1 MNAPEIEEMHFERLK
16 PKYIQNKNV
25 SSHSILTP
33 RIPMYQSKGSLTT
46 RSYIDVK
53 GNFSK
58 YLHLYKQN
66 KRDKSN
72 QIKINNT
79 NKLFYNEFFGKT
91 KEPQE
96 KHVAHLKEEEDGIC
110 NKKEKECHKLFK
122 QNSFCYTPL
131 GYVKGFEGKERL
143 KGFPG
148 GKIVYFIRK
157 NGMFCS
163 YKGVENKK
171 LGKSFQERSKN
182 KSKVNIFEINNV
194 SGIDSYSTKV
204 KGGRCLLNTNY
215 WRK

>member
-1 MNAPEIEEMHFERLK
+1 MEETHFEKLK
-16 PKYIQNKNV
+16 PKYIQNRNT

-33 RIPMYQSKGSLTT
+33 RIPMYHSKGSLTT

-66 KRDKSN
+66 KCDKSS

-79 NKLFYNEFFGKT
+79 NKMFYNEFFGKT
-91 KEPQE
+91 KEHQA
-96 KHVAHLKEEEDGIC
+96 KRITYLKDEMC
-110 NKKEKECHKLFK
+110 NKKDKECHKLLK

-131 GYVKGFEGKERL
+131 RYVNGQERI

-163 YKGVENKK
+163 YKGSDNKK
-171 LGKSFQERSKN
+171 LGKSFQERSKS
-182 KSKVNIFEINNV
+182 KSKINIFDINNMA
-194 SGIDSYSTKV
+194 GIESYSMKV
-204 KGGRCLLNTNY
+204 KGGRCLLNANL

>member
-1 MNAPEIEEMHFERLK
+1 
-16 PKYIQNKNV
+16 
-25 SSHSILTP
+25 
-33 RIPMYQSKGSLTT
+33 MYHSKGSLTT
-46 RSYIDVK
+46 RSYINVK

-66 KRDKSN
+66 KRDQSS

-79 NKLFYNEFFGKT
+79 NKMFYNEFFGKE
-91 KEPQE
+91 KEQQA
-96 KHVAHLKEEEDGIC
+96 KRITYLKDEMC
-110 NKKEKECHKLFK
+110 NKKNKECHKLLK

-131 GYVKGFEGKERL
+131 RYVKGVDGQERI